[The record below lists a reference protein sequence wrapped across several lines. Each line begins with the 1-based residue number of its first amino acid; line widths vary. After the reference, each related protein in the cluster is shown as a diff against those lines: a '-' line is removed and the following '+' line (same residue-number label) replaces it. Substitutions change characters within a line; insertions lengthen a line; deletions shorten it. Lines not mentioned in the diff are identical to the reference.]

1 MIDIHCH
8 ILPDFDD
15 GAATLEEALEMARM
29 ALMSGV
35 SAIVATPHFR
45 GEPEYLD
52 QLAEIDRRYE
62 ALKYALQQM
71 NISLNLL

>member
-15 GAATLEEALEMARM
+15 GAATLEEALEMAKM

-35 SAIVATPHFR
+35 SAIVATPHF
-45 GEPEYLD
+45 
-52 QLAEIDRRYE
+52 
-62 ALKYALQQM
+62 
-71 NISLNLL
+71 